1 MIAKA
6 VMQAVLARLA
16 AGLIILVTLT
26 PLAQAGDRAGIDFIG
41 FSEDGAYFAYEEFGI
56 QDGSGFAYAN
66 LHVIELASGVE
77 AKGMPVE
84 IRVED
89 EGATIAGVRARALEQ
104 ARPLLDQL
112 AIGHPADIL
121 ALKGDGALDI
131 DDQTLRFGR
140 PGHGMSAPD
149 QIYEVSLSDVSQGI
163 EPPEC
168 AAWGE
173 RHAWGFALDLSVDGN
188 AREVYRDT
196 AIAESRG
203 CPQAYRLYAVVMP
216 FDDLAAFAPELTEV
230 MIAIVSVYSMGFEG
244 PDRRFV
250 AVPLGR

>member
-1 MIAKA
+1 MAKA
-6 VMQAVLARLA
+6 FMARLA
-16 AGLIILVTLT
+16 AGLIVLMALA
-26 PLAQAGDRAGIDFIG
+26 PAAQAGDRAGIDFIG
-41 FSEDGAYFAYEEFGI
+41 FSEDGAYFAFAEFGI
-56 QDGSGFAYAN
+56 QEGSGFAYAN
-66 LHVIELASGVE
+66 LHVIELASGEE
-77 AKGMPVE
+77 AEGMPVE

-89 EGATIAGVRARALEQ
+89 ERVTIAAVRAAALEQ
-104 ARPLLDQL
+104 ARPLLDRL
-112 AIGHPADIL
+112 EIGHPADIL

-140 PGHGMSAPD
+140 PGYGMSAPD
-149 QIYEVSLSDVSQGI
+149 QVYELSLSDVSQGI

-173 RHAWGFALDLSVDGN
+173 RHVWGFALNLSVDGK
-188 AREVYRDT
+188 AREVYRDS

-203 CPQAYRLYAVVMP
+203 CPQAYRLYAVVTP

-250 AVPLGR
+250 VVPLGQ